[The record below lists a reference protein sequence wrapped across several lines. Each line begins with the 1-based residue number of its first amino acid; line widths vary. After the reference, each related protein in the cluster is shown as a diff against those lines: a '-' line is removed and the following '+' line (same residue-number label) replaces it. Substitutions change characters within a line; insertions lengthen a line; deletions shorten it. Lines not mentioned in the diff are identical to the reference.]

1 MLTEVDASDPSVLSS
16 RTSVI
21 VNKRIFPTLNLGQD
35 FIVDFPMAVA
45 VPSSLEGEPVVRSST
60 FFYNNRE
67 VFIRNKLGV
76 RTKVSAEGAT
86 PVVFETIP
94 SNTLELVTLG
104 GVPVIS
110 NVGSYDPST
119 GRVSISGLQVQS
131 IPNNRNYIKIIAIP
145 ANESVVT
152 AELNNIIKYDPEE
165 SFTKAVKVTTR

>member
-1 MLTEVDASDPSVLSS
+1 
-16 RTSVI
+16 

-35 FIVDFPMAVA
+35 FVIDFPMSIA
-45 VPSSLEGEPVVRSST
+45 VPSSVEDTPVIRSST
-60 FFYNNRE
+60 FFYNNQE
-67 VFIRNKLGV
+67 CFIRNKLDV
-76 RTKVSAEGAT
+76 RTKVSAEGTT
-86 PVVFETIP
+86 PVVFETAP
-94 SNTLELVTLG
+94 SNALELVSLG
-104 GVPVIS
+104 GVTIIS

-165 SFTKAVKVTTR
+165 SFTKAVKVSTR